1 MNNSKLTITLD
12 FKGRDELEQIVAE
25 IGKKHDIPVD
35 IDISSAKLGIL
46 KDMNK
51 SFKSIY
57 DSAKLFTAQLGLA
70 ISGVQQIYSVLDRS
84 LGSFVRAAQEQES
97 AFITLQA
104 ALRATGMEVDIEE
117 LRELFDPEEFA
128 QAYECIPLDTAES
141 YIPYNLIEPCLY
153 DPLSDAFAAT
163 LNSQLSTFNSQL
175 NVVYGDE
182 LLMTSMAQMQN
193 IARFSNIDT
202 LKGATKAA
210 IGLSAAFGIDL
221 ATAMDLIGKA
231 AAGNTSMLGRYGIVL
246 DETASQAEKF
256 NQVVS
261 IGSGY
266 FSIAEEQAASS
277 IGAITQL
284 KNAWGDLQE
293 ILAEGIVPILSDLA
307 NAMKPV
313 IEAAGAMGAEQRNIT
328 MGLIIM
334 NALVVKH
341 TLAIMANRAAFAA
354 LTIQQQTYIAS
365 VIATAATLKG
375 VTLGVVSFSSVMKA
389 LGASMMAA
397 GRAVES
403 GKWKVEHSMRLSLNS
418 QLSTGRCPSTL
429 NSQLSTKKE
438 SSCLLTSFQSK

>member
-12 FKGRDELEQIVAE
+12 FKGRDELEQIIAE

-35 IDISSAKLGIL
+35 IDICSAKLGIL

-84 LGSFVRAAQEQES
+84 LGSFIRAAQEQES

-104 ALRATGMEVDIEE
+104 ALRATGMEVDVNAAK
-117 LRELFDPEEFA
+117 LSNFA
-128 QAYECIPLDTAES
+128 SEIQK
-141 YIPYNLIEPCLY
+141 
-153 DPLSDAFAAT
+153 AT
-163 LNSQLSTFNSQL
+163 I
-175 NVVYGDE
+175 YGDE

-193 IARFSNIDT
+193 IARFSNVDT

-256 NQVVS
+256 NRLSPLGPDISASPKNKQPPPS
-261 IGSGY
+261 ALLLSSKMPGETSRK
-266 FSIAEEQAASS
+266 SSPKASS
-277 IGAITQL
+277 PPLRPRQCPETR
-284 KNAWGDLQE
+284 NR
-293 ILAEGIVPILSDLA
+293 SRC
-307 NAMKPV
+307 
-313 IEAAGAMGAEQRNIT
+313 AMGAEQRNIT

-341 TLAIMANRAAFAA
+341 TLAVW
-354 LTIQQQTYIAS
+354 QIAP
-365 VIATAATLKG
+365 
-375 VTLGVVSFSSVMKA
+375 
-389 LGASMMAA
+389 
-397 GRAVES
+397 
-403 GKWKVEHSMRLSLNS
+403 H
-418 QLSTGRCPSTL
+418 
-429 NSQLSTKKE
+429 
-438 SSCLLTSFQSK
+438 LLR

>member
-104 ALRATGMEVDIEE
+104 ALRATGMEVDVNAAK
-117 LRELFDPEEFA
+117 LSNFA
-128 QAYECIPLDTAES
+128 SEIQK
-141 YIPYNLIEPCLY
+141 
-153 DPLSDAFAAT
+153 AT
-163 LNSQLSTFNSQL
+163 I
-175 NVVYGDE
+175 YGDE

-193 IARFSNIDT
+193 IARFSNMDT

-246 DETASQAEKF
+246 DETARQIVE
-256 NQVVS
+256 
-261 IGSGY
+261 
-266 FSIAEEQAASS
+266 ASS
-277 IGAITQL
+277 
-284 KNAWGDLQE
+284 
-293 ILAEGIVPILSDLA
+293 
-307 NAMKPV
+307 
-313 IEAAGAMGAEQRNIT
+313 RRF
-328 MGLIIM
+328 LI
-334 NALVVKH
+334 NVRS
-341 TLAIMANRAAFAA
+341 TP
-354 LTIQQQTYIAS
+354 
-365 VIATAATLKG
+365 
-375 VTLGVVSFSSVMKA
+375 
-389 LGASMMAA
+389 
-397 GRAVES
+397 
-403 GKWKVEHSMRLSLNS
+403 
-418 QLSTGRCPSTL
+418 QLSTL
-429 NSQLSTKKE
+429 NFIKRAQHT
-438 SSCLLTSFQSK
+438 TSHNS